1 MMGLVAVVVL
11 MTVMVL
17 DDKSDKITVGNVVST
32 LDLVNFLR
40 F

>member
-1 MMGLVAVVVL
+1 MGLVAVVVL